1 MLEKAQGQQYLTLD
15 EEKALASYLLLMS
28 ELGQPVRI
36 KHIPTLA
43 YSLAQRRAT
52 ETCKPK
58 KPPGKDWARSFEKR
72 STKLTS
78 SKVHSID

>member
-43 YSLAQRRAT
+43 YSLAQ
-52 ETCKPK
+52 
-58 KPPGKDWARSFEKR
+58 
-72 STKLTS
+72 
-78 SKVHSID
+78 